1 MVNMIN
7 LILAQDIVVDEF
19 ESRIVEVM
27 HNVLLSTTKEIINN
41 NHIVSPLQDPFN
53 QMDSHKSTPLP
64 PSPMRTILRGCLLVT
79 HHDIGTMVVF

>member
-7 LILAQDIVVDEF
+7 LILAQDIVAHEF

-41 NHIVSPLQDPFN
+41 NYIVSPLQDPFN
-53 QMDSHKSTPLP
+53 QMDFHKSTSTTP
-64 PSPMRTILRGCLLVT
+64 P
-79 HHDIGTMVVF
+79 